1 MEKVDLKKRSSF
13 GERASVIGIFVN
25 LLLAAGKIAVGV
37 LFGIASLTADG
48 INNLTDCG
56 SSAVSLLSFR
66 LSSKPEDKEH
76 PYGHERIEYI
86 CSVAVAVIILLVAF
100 ETAKDSISK
109 IIAPPEMEFS
119 LWVILVLA
127 ASILAK
133 LGLFLF
139 YRITAKKINSDIL
152 KAASVDSLSDCIS
165 TAVVLLTVVIAKLFG
180 VNADGYATIFVAA
193 FIAWSGIGILKETL
207 SKLIGQAPD
216 EELIRDI
223 KRRITSR
230 EGVLGVHDVAVYCYG
245 PNKFFVSAHVEV
257 DASVDVLKSHE
268 MVDDIEREFFTET
281 DMILT
286 GHLDP
291 IVTDD
296 AELNVMKERATAAVK
311 ELDARFSVHDFRM
324 VKGER
329 RTNVIFDVAIP
340 FDDEISP
347 HEIKNVL
354 KEKLSAVNS
363 KYAFVITVEHTL

>member
-1 MEKVDLKKRSSF
+1 MKKCDLKKRSSF
-13 GERASVIGIFVN
+13 GEVASVIGIFVN
-25 LLLAAGKIAVGV
+25 LLLAATKIAVGTI
-37 LFGIASLTADG
+37 FCIASLAADG
-48 INNLTDCG
+48 VNNLTDCG
-56 SSAVSLLSFR
+56 SSAVSLLSFK

-86 CSVAVAVIILLVAF
+86 CSVAVAFIILLVAF
-100 ETAKDSISK
+100 ETAKESISK
-109 IIAPPEMEFS
+109 IITPPEMEFS
-119 LWVILVLA
+119 FWIILVLA
-127 ASILAK
+127 LSIFAK

-139 YRITAKKINSDIL
+139 YRISARKINSDIL
-152 KAASVDSLSDCIS
+152 KAASVDSLSDCVS
-165 TAVVLLTVVIAKLFG
+165 TVVVLITVVIAKLFG

-193 FIAWSGIGILKETL
+193 FIGWSGIGILRETL

-230 EGVLGVHDVAVYCYG
+230 NGVLGVHDIAVYCYG

-268 MVDDIEREFFTET
+268 MVDDIEKEFFLET
-281 DMILT
+281 NMILT

-296 AELNVMKERATAAVK
+296 AELNVMKEKAMIAVK
-311 ELDARFSVHDFRM
+311 ELDSRFSVHDFRM

-329 RTNVIFDVAIP
+329 RTNVIFDVAVP
-340 FDDEISP
+340 FDDKISP